1 MKGNFEEEK
10 KQSELFLEERAFLE
24 GLLGEE
30 IFGYYQIKGEKSSGQ
45 CENCFFMDGKG
56 LPFSEGNPQGYAAAG
71 VYQMLQGTSNLEW
84 AGSFFDD
91 PRDQEMVNLGIK
103 WYEQGHKNFW

>member
-30 IFGYYQIKGEKSSGQ
+30 ILAIIKSREKKVRT
-45 CENCFFMDGKG
+45 M
-56 LPFSEGNPQGYAAAG
+56 
-71 VYQMLQGTSNLEW
+71 
-84 AGSFFDD
+84 
-91 PRDQEMVNLGIK
+91 
-103 WYEQGHKNFW
+103 